1 MVSSSGNVGMTQKF
15 LRRKRISHQVSVKHI
30 PQRTCIACRR
40 VKAKRELL
48 RLVRI
53 SDGSVEV
60 DTSGK
65 RAGRGAYLCRARE
78 CWETGLK
85 GGRLEYVL
93 RTSLNQDNREQ
104 LVRYGEDFLQ
114 GVN

>member
-1 MVSSSGNVGMTQKF
+1 MKKS
-15 LRRKRISHQVSVKHI
+15 ISCQVSVKHV
-30 PQRTCIACRR
+30 PQRTCIACRQ
-40 VKAKRELL
+40 VAAKRELI

-53 SDGSVEV
+53 PDGSVEV
-60 DTSGK
+60 DTGGK

-85 GGRLEYVL
+85 ASRLEHVL
-93 RTSLNQDNREQ
+93 RTTLTQDNRER
-104 LVRYGEDFLQ
+104 LVKYGKDFLQ

>member
-1 MVSSSGNVGMTQKF
+1 M
-15 LRRKRISHQVSVKHI
+15 RKKSISHQVLAKHI

-40 VKAKRELL
+40 VRDKRELI

-53 SDGSVEV
+53 FDGSVEV

-65 RAGRGAYLCRARE
+65 RAGRGAYLCRAQE

-93 RTSLNQDNREQ
+93 RTSLTTDNREQ
-104 LVRYGEDFLQ
+104 LIRYGKDFLE

>member
-1 MVSSSGNVGMTQKF
+1 M
-15 LRRKRISHQVSVKHI
+15 
-30 PQRTCIACRR
+30 
-40 VKAKRELL
+40 
-48 RLVRI
+48 VRI

-85 GGRLEYVL
+85 GDRLEYVL
-93 RTSLNQDNREQ
+93 RTSLTQDNREQ
-104 LVRYGEDFLQ
+104 LIRYRKDFL
-114 GVN
+114 

>member
-1 MVSSSGNVGMTQKF
+1 M
-15 LRRKRISHQVSVKHI
+15 RKKSISHQVWAKHI

-40 VKAKRELL
+40 VRAKRELI

-53 SDGSVEV
+53 FDGSVEV

-93 RTSLNQDNREQ
+93 RTSLTTDNREQ
-104 LVRYGEDFLQ
+104 LIRYGKDFLQ

>member
-1 MVSSSGNVGMTQKF
+1 MV
-15 LRRKRISHQVSVKHI
+15 R
-30 PQRTCIACRR
+30 
-40 VKAKRELL
+40 AKRELI

-60 DTSGK
+60 DTNGK

-78 CWETGLK
+78 CWEAGLK
-85 GGRLEYVL
+85 GGRLEHVL
-93 RTSLNQDNREQ
+93 RTSLTKDNREQ
-104 LVRYGEDFLQ
+104 LVRYGKDFLE